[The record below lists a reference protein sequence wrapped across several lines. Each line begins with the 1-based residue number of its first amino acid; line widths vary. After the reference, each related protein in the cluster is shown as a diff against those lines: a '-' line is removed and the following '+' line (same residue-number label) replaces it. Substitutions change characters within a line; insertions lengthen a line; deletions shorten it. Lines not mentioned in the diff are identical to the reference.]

1 MAANVLGSQR
11 MGVTLTLAMIVRD
24 AVAHLEACLAS
35 VRGVVDDIVIADTGS
50 HDDTVA
56 RAQALGA
63 RVITVPWEDDF
74 ARARNQGLEAVSGDW
89 VLVLDADERLEIEG
103 TPARWRAQLES
114 GPDAFQVTIRN
125 YMRTAD
131 GHIWDRAA
139 QPNPASNQ
147 RRWPESAPYPSFVE
161 HQNVRL
167 FRRRREIYFV
177 GRLHESVGPR
187 VKASG
192 LRLGESRGRIH
203 HFGLTLAAD
212 AQAAKNLRYLAL
224 ARRKADEQ
232 PEDAQAHFELGV
244 MLFDVLRQD
253 GEALRAFERALRLN
267 PKLGVAWF
275 YAGAALLRLGH
286 PAEALDFLQQAVAAG
301 QRGALLEEML
311 GDALY
316 GTGRYDEAAKHY
328 RGQGLASKQGL
339 AELRAGR
346 AEAGLR
352 HLQAAVSAQPA
363 ALEHHDRLIAA
374 YAHLEDW
381 NRAETAILARIQRFP
396 DRPDG
401 PARLAALQHER
412 QIQGG
417 TKAGFAAGR

>member
-1 MAANVLGSQR
+1 
-11 MGVTLTLAMIVRD
+11 
-24 AVAHLEACLAS
+24 
-35 VRGVVDDIVIADTGS
+35 
-50 HDDTVA
+50 
-56 RAQALGA
+56 
-63 RVITVPWEDDF
+63 
-74 ARARNQGLEAVSGDW
+74 
-89 VLVLDADERLEIEG
+89 
-103 TPARWRAQLES
+103 RAQLES
-114 GPDAFQVTIRN
+114 GADAFQVTIRN
-125 YMRTAD
+125 YMKTRE

-139 QPNPASNQ
+139 QPNPAANRQ
-147 RRWPESAPYPSFVE
+147 RWPESAPYPSYVE

-167 FRRRREIYFV
+167 FRRHPDIYFV

-212 AQAAKNLRYLAL
+212 AQAAKNLRYLEL
-224 ARRKADEQ
+224 ARRKAEDQ
-232 PEDAQAHFELGV
+232 AEDAQAHFELGV
-244 MLFDVLRQD
+244 MLFDVVHQD
-253 GEALRAFERALRLN
+253 GEALRAIERALRLN

-286 PAEALDFLQQAVAAG
+286 PAEALAFLQQAVAAG
-301 QRGALLEEML
+301 QRSALLEEML

-316 GTGRYDEAAKHY
+316 GSGRYDEAAQHY
-328 RGQGLASKQGL
+328 RGQGLASKLGL
-339 AELRAGR
+339 AELRSGR

-352 HLQAAVSAQPA
+352 HLRAAVSAQPA

-374 YAHLEDW
+374 YAHLEAWDA
-381 NRAETAILARIQRFP
+381 AETAILARNQRFP

-412 QIQGG
+412 QTRGE
-417 TKAGFAAGR
+417 TKARFAAGR